1 MVVKRELTARECQNN
16 VLCPCFA
23 FITIKIGNI
32 NDAIEEFEQNIA
44 GVQKWKMVTQKLRV
58 IV

>member
-1 MVVKRELTARECQNN
+1 MGGKKIIKCKRMSKQ
-16 VLCPCFA
+16 CPLPFA

-32 NDAIEEFEQNIA
+32 NDVIEEFEQNIA
-44 GVQKWKMVTQKLRV
+44 GVQTWKMVTHKLQV